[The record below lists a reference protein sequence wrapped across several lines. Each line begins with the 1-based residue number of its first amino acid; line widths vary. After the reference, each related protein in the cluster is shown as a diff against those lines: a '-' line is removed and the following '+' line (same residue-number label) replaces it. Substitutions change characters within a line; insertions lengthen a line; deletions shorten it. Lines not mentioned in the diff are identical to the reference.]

1 MSKPILNEEF
11 QRMQKL
17 AGIITEVEQQSSN
30 DEAKVEKNVEAGLEK
45 LLKTIDSAKQ
55 NVKPSPKDGELNELI
70 LTLGSLV
77 AGAPGLL
84 NLLGKAVTGVVDF
97 FSLDNVDHTALGDAL
112 QKAGHKLEHK
122 YVDSIAGWLQF
133 AFPKK
138 FKGQD
143 PHDEKSDLYDKAH
156 GIYAAMLTGA
166 AIASGVEAVNAASV
180 ILKGLEGGLSA
191 FKTAEVIGL
200 AKNIAKY

>member
-1 MSKPILNEEF
+1 MKKQILNEEF
-11 QRMQKL
+11 LRMQKL
-17 AGIITEVEQQSSN
+17 AGIITEVEQQLSN
-30 DEAKVEKNVEAGLEK
+30 DKAKVEKNVEAGLEK

-70 LTLGSLV
+70 LTLGALV

-84 NLLGKAVTGVVDF
+84 NLLGKAVTGVVNLY
-97 FSLDNVDHTALGDAL
+97 SLDKVDHTALGDAL
-112 QKAGHKLEHK
+112 QKAGRKLEHK
-122 YVDSIAGWLQF
+122 YIESIAGWLQL

-156 GIYAAMLTGA
+156 GIYAAVLTGA
-166 AIASGVEAVNAASV
+166 AIASGVEAYNAVST
-180 ILKGLEGGLSA
+180 IIKGIEGGLSA

>member
-1 MSKPILNEEF
+1 MAKQILNEEF

-55 NVKPSPKDGELNELI
+55 NVKPSPKDGELNELV

-77 AGAPGLL
+77 VGAPGLL

-97 FSLDNVDHTALGDAL
+97 FSLDNVDHTTLGDAL
-112 QKAGHKLEHK
+112 QKYGRKLEHK
-122 YVDSIAGWLQF
+122 YIESIAGWLQL

-138 FKGQD
+138 FEGQD

-156 GIYAAMLTGA
+156 GIYAAVLTGA
-166 AIASGVEAVNAASV
+166 AISSGVEAVNAAST

>member
-1 MSKPILNEEF
+1 MKKQILNEEF
-11 QRMQKL
+11 LRMQKL
-17 AGIITEVEQQSSN
+17 AGIITEVEQQLSN
-30 DEAKVEKNVEAGLEK
+30 DKAKVEKNVEAGLEK

-70 LTLGSLV
+70 LTLGALV

-84 NLLGKAVTGVVDF
+84 NLLGKAVTGVVNLY
-97 FSLDNVDHTALGDAL
+97 SLDKVDHTALGDAL
-112 QKAGHKLEHK
+112 QKAGRKLEHK
-122 YVDSIAGWLQF
+122 YIESIAGWLQL

-156 GIYAAMLTGA
+156 GIYAAVLTGA
-166 AIASGVEAVNAASV
+166 AIASGVEAYNAVST
-180 ILKGLEGGLSA
+180 IIKGIEGGLSA

-200 AKNIAKY
+200 AKNILKY